1 MPPVV
6 LSTAIALRGE
16 SVAGEQRRKQQSAR
30 DEAVSVVYAQLVHC
44 ATRQAAVGKRL
55 VDLWST
61 KRDRFALSGGELP
74 ERGFGGGNSL
84 PENTLRQ
91 ERLKRRVVSLREG

>member
-1 MPPVV
+1 MPPVA
-6 LSTAIALRGE
+6 LSAVNTLRGE
-16 SVAGEQRRKQQSAR
+16 SIAGEQRRKQQSPR

-61 KRDRFALSGGELP
+61 KRDRVALSGGELP
-74 ERGFGGGNSL
+74 ERGFGGGDAL
-84 PENTLRQ
+84 PEHTLRQ
-91 ERLKRRVVSLREG
+91 ERLKRRGLSLREG

>member
-1 MPPVV
+1 M

-44 ATRQAAVGKRL
+44 ATRETAVRQRL
-55 VDLWST
+55 VDLWDPEW
-61 KRDRFALSGGELP
+61 DRVALSCGELP
-74 ERGFGGGNSL
+74 QRSFGGGNSL